1 MAASCVAVV
10 AMKEHSVAKK
20 KNMSGPDMIMIHFTG
35 GKACITKKTK
45 NYVGSAVDLQS
56 ITAFFFVLS
65 ATPIGSLPL
74 SVDYFGF
81 LQPNGL

>member
-10 AMKEHSVAKK
+10 AMKEHSVAK

-45 NYVGSAVDLQS
+45 NYVGSAVDLQF
-56 ITAFFFVLS
+56 ITAIFVFS
-65 ATPIGSLPL
+65 AKCEG
-74 SVDYFGF
+74 VGF
-81 LQPNGL
+81 HVTTIFTIT